1 MEKMK
6 YAPEKKRKFYEYCK
20 FFFFLI
26 CSEQTIVQNEQ
37 LRILGGSEPRTALL
51 L

>member
-1 MEKMK
+1 MK
-6 YAPEKKRKFYEYCK
+6 YAPEKRKFYEYCK
-20 FFFFLI
+20 YFFFFLI
-26 CSEQTIVQNEQ
+26 CSQQTRVQNEQ